1 MQPRCFFSAVYINAA
16 VQRFP
21 TFVAC
26 DFLSWNY
33 ASPRRESCDG
43 YGSTPKSQACIVQTC
58 ALRIGLALSAL
69 MRRKVLNK
77 CKCPAYS
84 YVEGTTTEMQ
94 PQPKHVFCFL
104 AFSQAITWL
113 NGEEVHRWV
122 CFLPLFPGPWGIGKS
137 DEPLVSQIVFITLQ
151 FPFWFFVIAGLHA
164 CYDHHL
170 KLFYL
175 VLFFF
180 LIHFC
185 MEEARIKAVPKL
197 CCHSSLIW
205 KIFRLIHTFLWLWLC
220 CCRPDISNADQFTL
234 MSAWNFPQTKQKE
247 FLLLPKKI
255 KRIALLFTSNP
266 LITSCWF
273 LDTF

>member
-1 MQPRCFFSAVYINAA
+1 M
-16 VQRFP
+16 QRFP

-58 ALRIGLALSAL
+58 ALRIGLVLSAV

-84 YVEGTTTEMQ
+84 YVEGTTTEIQ
-94 PQPKHVFCFL
+94 PLCLWLVERAKPKLVFCFL

-113 NGEEVHRWV
+113 NGEEVHR
-122 CFLPLFPGPWGIGKS
+122 CFLPLLPG
-137 DEPLVSQIVFITLQ
+137 
-151 FPFWFFVIAGLHA
+151 FFVIAGLHA
-164 CYDHHL
+164 CYDQHL

-197 CCHSSLIW
+197 CCHFNLKKFQTNTHIFVAVAVVVVVWIFLKQISS
-205 KIFRLIHTFLWLWLC
+205 H
-220 CCRPDISNADQFTL
+220 
-234 MSAWNFPQTKQKE
+234 
-247 FLLLPKKI
+247 
-255 KRIALLFTSNP
+255 
-266 LITSCWF
+266 
-273 LDTF
+273 

>member
-1 MQPRCFFSAVYINAA
+1 MQPRCFFFSAVYINAA

-43 YGSTPKSQACIVQTC
+43 YGLTPKSQACIVQTC
-58 ALRIGLALSAL
+58 ALRIGLVLSAV

-94 PQPKHVFCFL
+94 PLCLWLVERAKPKLVFCFL

-122 CFLPLFPGPWGIGKS
+122 CFLPLFPG
-137 DEPLVSQIVFITLQ
+137 
-151 FPFWFFVIAGLHA
+151 FFVIAGLHA

-170 KLFYL
+170 KLSYL

-185 MEEARIKAVPKL
+185 LEEARIKAVPKL

-205 KIFRLIHTFLWLWLC
+205 KNFKLIHTFLWL
-220 CCRPDISNADQFTL
+220 
-234 MSAWNFPQTKQKE
+234 
-247 FLLLPKKI
+247 LLL
-255 KRIALLFTSNP
+255 LSSGYF
-266 LITSCWF
+266 
-273 LDTF
+273 